1 MTNHC
6 NIELMIIMQHVLC
19 ELDGNFNECDI
30 QRVFNSLQKYDG
42 LNTKSLITLLH
53 DNVLFTPKAI
63 DVFYS
68 SVRDAVLVRQWAF
81 VFVGGNPVMLSLINK
96 LQSALLKEQISA
108 LPISTL
114 PHTKHGITTLTKGK
128 EANA

>member
-6 NIELMIIMQHVLC
+6 NIELMILMHSLIC

-42 LNTKSLITLLH
+42 LNTKAVVTLLH

-63 DVFYS
+63 DEFYS
-68 SVRDAVLVRQWAF
+68 SVRDAVLVKHWAF
-81 VFVGGNPVMLSLINK
+81 VFVGGNPVMLSLISK
-96 LQSALLKEQISA
+96 LQSALFKEQISA

-128 EANA
+128 EINA